1 MDYRSED
8 ALSTVSPPILRVRQ
22 RQRRHFRQ
30 KIQNLAYVNL
40 DHANGGII
48 RNVSE
53 SGIAV
58 QVVSPVEENQQVHL
72 RFELLNPRTRVE
84 ANGRVAW
91 TDSSGQAGL
100 EFVALGQR
108 SRRQLKEWLFTQ
120 LLGAAAQASAGTESV
135 FVHQN
140 AEPPIQL
147 VFSGPARPSV
157 QVVLEHESDHLQ
169 SIEANRDSA
178 AWYPFAESPR
188 TLARVV
194 DVLLVAAAVLLF
206 CVVSLA
212 MTQVFPAWWLGFTL
226 ILATSCIFALVYR
239 LLFISCVGITPGS
252 YLVHLT
258 GALFPNDKEAEPED
272 TPRFR

>member
-8 ALSTVSPPILRVRQ
+8 ALSSASPPIVRVRQ

-30 KIQNLAYVNL
+30 KIQNLAYINL

-84 ANGRVAW
+84 ASGRVAW

-100 EFVALGQR
+100 EFVVVGQR
-108 SRRQLKEWLFTQ
+108 SRRQLREWLFTQ
-120 LLGAAAQASAGTESV
+120 LLGTAAQLGAEAI
-135 FVHQN
+135 FVHRNGQPP
-140 AEPPIQL
+140 AEL
-147 VFSGPARPSV
+147 VFSGPPRPPV
-157 QVVLEHESDHLQ
+157 QVVQEQESDVGQ
-169 SIEANRDSA
+169 SIEASQDA
-178 AWYPFAESPR
+178 TWYPFADSPR

-194 DVLLVAAAVLLF
+194 DILVVAAAVLLF

-258 GALFPNDKEAEPED
+258 GALFPNDNKAEPED
-272 TPRFR
+272 APRFR